1 MRWFQ
6 IETSEG
12 TVELIFEVT
21 LLLSILNQQYFKI
34 LISPHSLKGYRYHY
48 IFIKDILVY
57 IAL

>member
-6 IETSEG
+6 IETSDG

-34 LISPHSLKGYRYHY
+34 LIAPHSLKGYCYHY
-48 IFIKDILVY
+48 IFIKAILVY

>member
-34 LISPHSLKGYRYHY
+34 LISPHSLKGYCYY